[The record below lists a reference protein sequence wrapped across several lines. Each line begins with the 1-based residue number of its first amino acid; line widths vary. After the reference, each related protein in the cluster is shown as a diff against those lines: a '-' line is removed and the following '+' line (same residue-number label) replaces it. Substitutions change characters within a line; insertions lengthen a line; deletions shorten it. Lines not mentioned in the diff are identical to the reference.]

1 MLMNTWNQPTILMN
15 CNLLERWTLGK
26 KLNFL
31 VFAAGGVWL
40 MPSRILNLIMGVQH
54 TQRHTHIHTEAGEQ
68 SISIFFSKSSN
79 VFFIFRVKTGQTLS
93 GSLRFWTAEG
103 KMWVI
108 CLQIRK
114 PPDFNHLQEDRTS
127 PVLHSY
133 AFGHVYQRRR
143 KCQQAVSDEY

>member
-1 MLMNTWNQPTILMN
+1 MLMNTWNRPTILMN
-15 CNLLERWTLGK
+15 CNLLEWQTLGG
-26 KLNFL
+26 KLDFL

-54 TQRHTHIHTEAGEQ
+54 THTHTDRRTIHFHF
-68 SISIFFSKSSN
+68 IFSKSSN

-114 PPDFNHLQEDRTS
+114 PPDFNHLQEDLTN